1 MAGFQKRHPDIS
13 LRIPT
18 PLNYIN
24 VRARMLNKEVT
35 NKYFNDLNEVLSQLK
50 LKTEPKRIWN
60 IDETNVS
67 LTHKPSRVLAE
78 CSQRNV
84 PGGWE
89 TPEMVSLF
97 WHAST
102 LRGRSFFPWLS
113 LRDLQKS
120 PLMHTTW

>member
-18 PLNYIN
+18 PLNN

-84 PGGWE
+84 PGRVGNSRDG
-89 TPEMVSLF
+89 VSVLVCIIGGGNSS
-97 WHAST
+97 HGY
-102 LRGRSFFPWLS
+102 R
-113 LRDLQKS
+113 
-120 PLMHTTW
+120 

>member
-1 MAGFQKRHPDIS
+1 MAGFQKRHPDLS

-18 PLNYIN
+18 PLNN

-35 NKYFNDLNEVLSQLK
+35 NKYFNDLNEGLSQLK

-67 LTHKPSRVLAE
+67 LTHKPLEYWLSAAKGTFLGV
-78 CSQRNV
+78 
-84 PGGWE
+84 WE